1 MASGSS
7 RRRSPIAPPCR
18 TQDLRNAASPQS
30 RLRLPDPRDSFRLQS
45 AGGSWRR
52 GAAGLHDLD
61 LPPPGRWAAGP
72 EADAIWVQPGGWLL
86 ESEPAAPG
94 ALRAR
99 VAAATEGLGLAVDQS
114 SGRSVIRFAGS
125 PVRSVLA
132 TCCRLDL
139 HPRAFGP
146 GSAAMTRVA
155 HVACGI
161 RLVDATPTFDLII
174 GSTYARWLIE
184 ELLEA
189 SARYGV
195 RFEPAPKPYRSAMQ
209 DSGST

>member
-1 MASGSS
+1 VSAPDRSRSENAVAVAERPRSLVQLMA
-7 RRRSPIAPPCR
+7 RKDKAIA
-18 TQDLRNAASPQS
+18 LAAAINAA
-30 RLRLPDPRDSFRLQS
+30 F
-45 AGGSWRR
+45 G
-52 GAAGLHDLD
+52 LD
-61 LPPPGRWAAGP
+61 LPPPGRWAVGP

-114 SGRSVIRFAGS
+114 SGRSVIRFAG
-125 PVRSVLA
+125 PPARSALA

-161 RLVDATPTFDLII
+161 RLVDATPTFDLFV

>member
-1 MASGSS
+1 MA
-7 RRRSPIAPPCR
+7 RKDKAIA
-18 TQDLRNAASPQS
+18 LAAAINAA
-30 RLRLPDPRDSFRLQS
+30 F
-45 AGGSWRR
+45 G
-52 GAAGLHDLD
+52 LD

-99 VAAATEGLGLAVDQS
+99 VAAATEGLGVAVDQS
-114 SGRSVIRFAGS
+114 SGRSVIRFAGP
-125 PVRSVLA
+125 PVRSVVA

-155 HVACGI
+155 RVACGI

-184 ELLEA
+184 ELSRPPPVMA
-189 SARYGV
+189 
-195 RFEPAPKPYRSAMQ
+195 
-209 DSGST
+209 SGSSRR